1 MREEVAQHEGG
12 DAVAAVLLQHAQRQ
26 DVRDLGAVTE
36 MQLIEIVLTR
46 SKSTLSQTFHN

>member
-26 DVRDLGAVTE
+26 DVRDLGAVTAT
-36 MQLIEIVLTR
+36 QLKSVLPELR
-46 SKSTLSQTFHN
+46 HGNR